1 MRAAGA
7 IKPPRRWKTPVGE
20 KPNMKDHVYKSIEL
34 TGTSAT
40 SVEDAVDRAIRRA
53 HKTITKLSWFQVL
66 ETRGSID
73 QGKVQ
78 RWQVTIKVGFE
89 VDN

>member
-1 MRAAGA
+1 
-7 IKPPRRWKTPVGE
+7 
-20 KPNMKDHVYKSIEL
+20 MKNHVYKHLEL

-40 SVEDAVDRAIRRA
+40 SVEDAVERAIRHA
-53 HKTITKLSWFQVL
+53 HKTIAKLSWFQVL

-73 QGKVQ
+73 KGKVQ
-78 RWQVTIKVGFE
+78 RWQVTIKVGFA